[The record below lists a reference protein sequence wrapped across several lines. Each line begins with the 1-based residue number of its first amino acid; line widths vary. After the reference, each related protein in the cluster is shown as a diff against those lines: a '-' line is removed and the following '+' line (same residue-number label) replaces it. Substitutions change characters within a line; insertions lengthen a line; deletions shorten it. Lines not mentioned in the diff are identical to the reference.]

1 MAGARFR
8 AACNPERETR
18 MLMTRLLLLL
28 AMAGLLAGL
37 PWVVDPSVSAVARG
51 QSADGPA
58 YRFVELA
65 EGVHFAAGTGAMTVM
80 SNSMVIVND
89 DHVMLVDTSVTPAAA
104 RALVAQIRAELTD
117 RPIRYV
123 FNSHYHFDHAH
134 GNQIFGA
141 DVEVIGHDHVRRMH
155 LGNVLDQ
162 RTNRSFTAVIPEQIE
177 RLEQQLAAAGATERA
192 RLETDLRIL
201 RAHRTALQET
211 VVSPPNVTY
220 SDTMTIHKGGREVQL
235 HFVGRGHTGGDT
247 IVYLPAERIAFTG
260 DFLLGA
266 PGAPRLSYMGDAFID
281 EWPAS
286 LGRLEALDFDLIV
299 PGHGEPFREREQIDL
314 YQRYLRD
321 LWTRVAAQRA
331 EGLSAEDAAGRVD
344 MSDYEPHYGS
354 RVRNVDPRAVLRIYE
369 LLQIQ
374 MPL

>member
-1 MAGARFR
+1 
-8 AACNPERETR
+8 
-18 MLMTRLLLLL
+18 MTRLLLLL

-37 PWVVDPSVSAVARG
+37 PWLVEPSVSAVARG
-51 QSADGPA
+51 QSTSVPDGPA
-58 YRFVELA
+58 YRFEELA
-65 EGVHFAAGTGAMTVM
+65 DGVHFAIGTGAMTVF
-80 SNSMVIVND
+80 SNSLVIIND

-104 RALVAQIRAELTD
+104 RELVGQIQAELTAK
-117 RPIRYV
+117 PIRYV

-134 GNQIFGA
+134 GNQIFGD
-141 DVEVIGHDHVRRMH
+141 DVEVIGHDYVRRMH
-155 LGNVLDQ
+155 LGNVLEQ
-162 RTNRSFTAVIPEQIE
+162 RTNRSFDAAVPVQIA
-177 RLEQQLAAAGATERA
+177 RLEQQVAAADGAERA
-192 RLETDLRIL
+192 RLETDLRIA
-201 RAHRTALQET
+201 RAHQTALRET

-220 SDTMTIHKGGREVQL
+220 SDTLTIHKGGREVQL

-247 IVYLPAERIAFTG
+247 IVLLPAERIAFTG
-260 DFLLGA
+260 DFLVGS
-266 PGAPRLSYMGDAFID
+266 PGAPRLAYMGDAFVD

-286 LGRLEALDFDLIV
+286 LGRLKELDFDVIV

-321 LWTRVAAQRA
+321 LWAQVADLRA

-344 MSDYEPHYGS
+344 MSAYEAEYGS
-354 RVRNVDPRAVLRIYE
+354 RVRNVDPRAVVRIYE